1 MTTPS
6 IAVKQRLLLKGDA
19 KVLQKSDTFIF
30 FHQKNQIVVSEI
42 IIIRPNIWSYQNILL
57 YLQTFLNAELL

>member
-19 KVLQKSDTFIF
+19 KVLQKNDTIIF
-30 FHQKNQIVVSEI
+30 FHQKNQIDVSEI

>member
-6 IAVKQRLLLKGDA
+6 IAVKQGLLLKGDA
-19 KVLQKSDTFIF
+19 KVLQKSDTIIF

-42 IIIRPNIWSYQNILL
+42 IIIRPNFGHIKIVYYICKP
-57 YLQTFLNAELL
+57 F

>member
-6 IAVKQRLLLKGDA
+6 IAVKQGLLLKGDA
-19 KVLQKSDTFIF
+19 KVLQKSDTIIF
-30 FHQKNQIVVSEI
+30 FHQKNQIDVSEI

>member
-6 IAVKQRLLLKGDA
+6 IVVKQRLLLKGDA
-19 KVLQKSDTFIF
+19 KVLQKSDKKTLL
-30 FHQKNQIVVSEI
+30 HQKKQIVVSEI

>member
-19 KVLQKSDTFIF
+19 KVLQKNDTFIF

-42 IIIRPNIWSYQNILL
+42 IIIRPNFGHIKKNNYICKP
-57 YLQTFLNAELL
+57 F

>member
-6 IAVKQRLLLKGDA
+6 IVVKQRLLLKGDA
-19 KVLQKSDTFIF
+19 KVLQKNDTFIF

-42 IIIRPNIWSYQNILL
+42 III
-57 YLQTFLNAELL
+57 

>member
-19 KVLQKSDTFIF
+19 KVLQKNDKKTLL
-30 FHQKNQIVVSEI
+30 HQKKQIVVSEI
-42 IIIRPNIWSYQNILL
+42 IIIRPNFGHIKIIYYICKP
-57 YLQTFLNAELL
+57 F

>member
-6 IAVKQRLLLKGDA
+6 IAVKQGLLLKGDA
-19 KVLQKSDTFIF
+19 KVLQKNDTFIF

-42 IIIRPNIWSYQNILL
+42 III
-57 YLQTFLNAELL
+57 

>member
-6 IAVKQRLLLKGDA
+6 TAVKQRILLKGDA
-19 KVLQKSDTFIF
+19 KVLQKNDTFIF

-42 IIIRPNIWSYQNILL
+42 IIIRPKFGHTKIFYYICKP
-57 YLQTFLNAELL
+57 F

>member
-6 IAVKQRLLLKGDA
+6 IAVKQGLLLKGDA
-19 KVLQKSDTFIF
+19 KVLQKNDTFIF

-42 IIIRPNIWSYQNILL
+42 IIIRPNFGHIKIIYYICKP
-57 YLQTFLNAELL
+57 F